1 MGIDAKMVKELR
13 NKTGAGIMDC
23 KNALSEA
30 NGNVEEAIK
39 KLREKGLKTAER
51 KASRETSE
59 GVIESYIHPGSRVGV
74 LLELNCETDFVARTD
89 DFKELAK
96 DLTMQVA
103 AAKPDYIQKEDVP
116 DEVLEAEKDV
126 LKKQA
131 LKEGKPEHIVD
142 KIIAGRLNK
151 FYSRVCLMNQ
161 FFIKDDKKS
170 IEELIKGNIA
180 KLGENIVVKR
190 FTRYT
195 LGQ

>member
-1 MGIDAKMVKELR
+1 MVIDAKMVKELR
-13 NKTGAGIMDC
+13 NKTGAGIMNC
-23 KNALSEA
+23 KKALSEA

-103 AAKPDYIQKEDVP
+103 AAKPDYLQKEDVP

-151 FYSRVCLMNQ
+151 FYSRVCLMDQ
-161 FFIKDDKKS
+161 FFIKDDKKT